1 MKANIFIRESKPKT
15 LVRFAPTAQPTNA
28 QPKEKEYFFSMS
40 VVIEDDVFE
49 NIGIINLNKDCK
61 KLILD
66 EVTAGRAVSGESAK
80 GPYKMVQVEFDPQNL
95 FKVGKGTH
103 LTSIEG
109 VYRNAE

>member
-61 KLILD
+61 KLILE
-66 EVTAGRAVSGESAK
+66 EVTAGRAVSGETAK
-80 GPYKMVQVEFDPQNL
+80 GPYQMVQVEFNPEDL

-103 LTSIEG
+103 LTNIVG